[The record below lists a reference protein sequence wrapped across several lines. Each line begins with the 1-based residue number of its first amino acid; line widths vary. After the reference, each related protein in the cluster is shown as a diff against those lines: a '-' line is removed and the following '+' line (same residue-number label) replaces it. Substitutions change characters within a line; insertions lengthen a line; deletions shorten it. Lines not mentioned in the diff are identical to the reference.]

1 MAFGDD
7 ITDPIPYQ
15 LSNPSGST
23 NFIAT
28 GEAYDIAISGLPFF
42 VAPNDEKPYRRVT
55 AQYRKQQIDQS
66 REPGEQTLSGWWL
79 RSQSSFHYGQGIKF
93 YEPASTGYATSD
105 ESLRFQYTLSR
116 GINPWTKG
124 QATLLRDTNEGHVTT
139 TVENANGRP
148 GQFLRSIRW
157 KSGTPLV
164 QYEGALLHDG
174 YDVDKIWDGG
184 EDHFIEYVPGS
195 EPVYAICDDG
205 TYAYFVTNRSSGG
218 GANRFHLFRKP
229 LSGDHTTGTPGN
241 TPTGDV
247 QLLIS
252 KTGLV
257 IDRAVIEFVKD
268 RLVLVVNNSIYE
280 ILDLTT
286 TSNLPAPLYTNPVV
300 SYIYTSITES
310 GSAIYV
316 SGFNGTQSS
325 VIKFTLN
332 TSGAMPT
339 LTSAITSVQMPTGE
353 IIFKI
358 HSYLGYM
365 LFGTNKGIRAGV
377 ISDTDGSVQYG
388 PLIVETIQPVFDFA
402 TRGSFVWAAT
412 GVEDNPGVIRL
423 DLGSPLPQRELV
435 FAYCFDLAWSPED
448 PELQVEG
455 YDTVATAFLGNT
467 DQLAFATTA
476 VGVNNGH
483 VYTEDISRLVPEG
496 FLRTGYIR
504 YNTLENK
511 VYKLLQARI
520 YTADGGIGIDSIDAQ
535 DDFYRIGSFA
545 QGAAVPEIN
554 INYPT
559 TAQEYLGFAFTLIR
573 SNQDS
578 TKGPLFTGYQ
588 IKALPAVPRQELIQY
603 PLFCFDHE
611 SDKFNNEVGYE
622 GSAYD
627 RFSQLK
633 NIENLGDTIR
643 VEDFRVNESYIGL
656 IEEMD
661 FINITPEDKR
671 FSGWG
676 GYLLV
681 TIRTV

>member
-1 MAFGDD
+1 MAYGDD

-23 NFIAT
+23 NYVAT
-28 GEAYDIAISGLPFF
+28 GEAYDVAINGLPFF
-42 VAPNDEKPYRRVT
+42 VAPNDDKPYRRVT

-124 QATLLRDTNEGHVTT
+124 QATLLRDTNQGHITT
-139 TVENANGRP
+139 TTENADGRP

-157 KSGTPLV
+157 ASGTPSV

-184 EDHFIEYVPGS
+184 EDHYIEYFPGA

-205 TYAYFVTNRSSGG
+205 TYSYFVTNYVQGG
-218 GANRFHLFRKP
+218 SNKLHLFRKP
-229 LSGDHTTGTPGN
+229 LSGNSTTGSPGAA
-241 TPTGDV
+241 PTGDV
-247 QLLIS
+247 QLLIVAN
-252 KTGLV
+252 GIV
-257 IDRAVIEFVKD
+257 VQRAIIEFVKD
-268 RLVLVVNNSIYE
+268 RLVLVVNNKIYE
-280 ILDLTT
+280 ILNLTT
-286 TSNLPAPLYTNPVV
+286 SSTLPVPLYTNPVV
-300 SYIYTSITES
+300 TYVYTSITES

-325 VIKFTLN
+325 LIKFTLN
-332 TSGAMPT
+332 ASGAMPT
-339 LTSAITSVQMPTGE
+339 LTSAITSVQMPVGE
-353 IIFKI
+353 VIFKAS
-358 HSYLGYM
+358 SYLGYM

-377 ISDTDGSVQYG
+377 ISEQDGSVQYG
-388 PLIVETIQPVFDFA
+388 PLIVETTQPVFDFA
-402 TRGSFVWAAT
+402 ARGSFIWAAT
-412 GVEDNPGVIRL
+412 GVDGLPGVIRL
-423 DLGSPLPQRELV
+423 DLGAPLPQRDLV
-435 FAYCFDLAWSPED
+435 FAYAFDLSWIPED
-448 PELQVEG
+448 PEPIITG

-476 VGVNNGH
+476 VGINNGH
-483 VYTEDISRLVPEG
+483 VYTEDASRLVREG
-496 FLRTGYIR
+496 YLRTGYIR

-511 VYKLLQARI
+511 VYKLLQARV

-535 DDFYRIGSFA
+535 DNVYRIGSFA
-545 QGAAVPEIN
+545 QGASVPEVN

-559 TAQEYLGFAFTLIR
+559 TAQEYLGFAFTLSR
-573 SNQDS
+573 SIDDD

-603 PLFCFDHE
+603 PLYCFDHE

-633 NIENLGDTIR
+633 STENLGDTIR

-661 FINITPEDKR
+661 FINVTPEDKR